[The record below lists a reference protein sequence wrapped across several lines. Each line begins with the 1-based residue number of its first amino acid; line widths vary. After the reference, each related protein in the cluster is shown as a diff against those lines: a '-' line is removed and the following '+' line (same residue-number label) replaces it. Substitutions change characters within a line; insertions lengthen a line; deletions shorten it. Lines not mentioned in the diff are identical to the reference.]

1 MLKVLINNIVR
12 WSRRTV
18 KFFRED
24 LWDIE
29 VTELSKVK
37 ARFVNLSRI
46 VTKTFKDFADHA
58 IGFQTVALS
67 YFCTMAFVPFIAV
80 VSLTN

>member
-24 LWDIE
+24 IWDIE
-29 VTELSKVK
+29 VTELS
-37 ARFVNLSRI
+37 
-46 VTKTFKDFADHA
+46 
-58 IGFQTVALS
+58 
-67 YFCTMAFVPFIAV
+67 
-80 VSLTN
+80 